1 MTEYFIVR
9 EAAFNLI
16 NFVAKKY
23 DIKDYDGF
31 TCPYMKKLA
40 ETIYYFG

>member
-16 NFVAKKY
+16 NFVVNKY
-23 DIKDYDGF
+23 GIETYDGF
-31 TCPYMKKLA
+31 TCPYMKALA
-40 ETIYYFG
+40 ESIYYFG